1 MVRGS
6 RGKPPPSQELCL
18 STNTPPFPSLPLA
31 LAPALL
37 GGVLKTASSQ
47 KEFYHY
53 TSYAMVAGIPASF
66 LLGAPVST
74 VVDLA
79 CGAIIPL
86 HAHLGMRSVIVDYV
100 HEQST
105 RDAILMALA
114 AFTVGSIGGLT
125 YFNATDVGLTK
136 GIKALFVKQTLA

>member
-1 MVRGS
+1 M
-6 RGKPPPSQELCL
+6 
-18 STNTPPFPSLPLA
+18 
-31 LAPALL
+31 
-37 GGVLKTASSQ
+37 LKTASSQ

-86 HAHLGMRSVIVDYV
+86 HAHLGMRSVLVDYV
-100 HEQST
+100 HDQST

-136 GIKALFVKQTLA
+136 GIKALFVKQQLE